1 MIEKKYCADYESN
14 VSFLDVEIDGN
25 RIKYKETGQSFY
37 KIYVWQQELVNKM
50 LKEYD
55 EVILEIEYIEL
66 GYTKEIKFT
75 NSIDIYKER
84 AVSSQCY
91 DCLKRK
97 ECKVYQTALNTDFV
111 MSVENDEQ
119 LYNLYL
125 LVGAKKAAMEAA
137 EASIRKMLDKKI
149 EASGNSLHLQK
160 LNLNLFT
167 EQTYT
172 DSFPIDVAIKEK
184 LLTPKNCK
192 ILIGQFR
199 KDVKGTEHEKL
210 LKRVPHQ
217 KKLNIGNIP
226 ELL

>member
-1 MIEKKYCADYESN
+1 MTEKKYCADYESN
-14 VSFLDVEIDGN
+14 VSFLDVKIEGN
-25 RIKYKETGQSFY
+25 RIIYEDAGQSFY
-37 KIYVWQQELVNKM
+37 KIYVWQQELINEM
-50 LKEYD
+50 LKKHD
-55 EVILEIEYIEL
+55 EVILQIEYIEL

-75 NSIDIYKER
+75 NPINVYKER

-91 DCLKRK
+91 DCLQRTK
-97 ECKVYQTALNTDFV
+97 CKVYQTALNTDFI

-125 LVGAKKAAMEAA
+125 LVGAKKAAMEAT
-137 EASIRKMLDKKI
+137 EAGIRKTLDKKI
-149 EASGNSLHLQK
+149 EASGNALHLQK
-160 LNLNLFT
+160 MNLNLFT

-172 DSFPIDVAIKEK
+172 DTFPVDVALEK
-184 LLTPKNCK
+184 NLLNSKNCK